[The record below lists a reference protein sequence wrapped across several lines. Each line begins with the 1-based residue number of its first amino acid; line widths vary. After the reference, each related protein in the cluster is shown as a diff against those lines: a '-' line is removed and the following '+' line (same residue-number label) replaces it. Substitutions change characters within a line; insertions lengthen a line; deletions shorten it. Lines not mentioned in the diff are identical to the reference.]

1 MKING
6 RAVIPVLFSTLMSFT
21 VAHDIIIRG
30 DQWKTLTK
38 GSEFPVLR
46 ENDRWVPGEVDK
58 VVEKL
63 DWYKF
68 TVTDEIRS
76 AALKGKGR
84 GSTSTSQQLETL
96 PLQMYRNKKVT
107 CIRIWNEGKTQHTYY
122 VTDSSKLKRAL
133 INKTPVKPRLHAA
146 LPGGDVVADGEL
158 VQACTSPTRSCSSA
172 SRCKP
177 VPACQGV
184 IHWRAG
190 TGLHLLAKEWLLGGL
205 ACTSSPRSYPLAS
218 RYRLA
223 PARRGIAPRRA
234 GTSLDQ
240 VAGGNDVAPGKTAH

>member
-6 RAVIPVLFSTLMSFT
+6 IAAIPVLFSTLMSFT

-107 CIRIWNEGKTQHTYY
+107 CIRIWNKGKTQHTYY
-122 VTDSSKLKRAL
+122 VTDSSKLKRWVEL
-133 INKTPVKPRLHAA
+133 TIQ
-146 LPGGDVVADGEL
+146 PGDMHFL
-158 VQACTSPTRSCSSA
+158 
-172 SRCKP
+172 
-177 VPACQGV
+177 
-184 IHWRAG
+184 
-190 TGLHLLAKEWLLGGL
+190 
-205 ACTSSPRSYPLAS
+205 
-218 RYRLA
+218 
-223 PARRGIAPRRA
+223 
-234 GTSLDQ
+234 
-240 VAGGNDVAPGKTAH
+240 DVAKPKIWAREGGPVIDPSAPGTAAASI